1 MAVMVET
8 SSTVQTTGSHAVTRH
23 SALSA
28 AVGDFIDGL
37 KRWELWLTLGW
48 HDIHQRYR
56 RSVVGPFWLTLSM
69 GMMIG
74 GLAYLY
80 SGLFGQSLQQYLPYV
95 ATGIIVFS
103 LLTSMFNEGSDVF
116 IASAKT
122 ILQTRAPLSIYVY
135 QMLWRNV
142 LIFGH
147 NMCIYLILIP
157 FFDIKLGWA
166 TLLAVPGLFL
176 VVAIGFAVGITLGTL
191 SARFRDVPPV
201 VASVMQ
207 VAFFLTPVFWTA
219 ATLKGREA
227 FVHLNPFYYL
237 LEIIRMPLLGEA
249 PSLMMW
255 LVVIAMTCASTLAAL
270 IFFSRYRARIAYWV

>member
-1 MAVMVET
+1 MVET
-8 SSTVQTTGSHAVTRH
+8 SSTVQATGSRAVTRQF
-23 SALSA
+23 AVA
-28 AVGDFIDGL
+28 EAVGDFINGL
-37 KRWELWLTLGW
+37 EKWELWLTLGW

-56 RSVVGPFWLTLSM
+56 RSIVGPFWLTISM
-69 GMMIG
+69 GVMIG

-80 SGLFGQSLQQYLPYV
+80 SGLFGQSLEQYLPYV
-95 ATGIIVFS
+95 AIGIIVFS
-103 LLTSMFNEGSDVF
+103 LLTSIFNEGSDVF
-116 IASAKT
+116 IGSART

-147 NMCIYLILIP
+147 NMCIYLVMIP
-157 FFDIKLGWA
+157 FFDLKLGWA

-176 VVAIGFAVGITLGTL
+176 VVATGFAVGIILGTL

-207 VAFFLTPVFWTA
+207 VAFFLTPVFWTTA
-219 ATLKGREA
+219 SLKGREA
-227 FVHLNPFYYL
+227 LVHLNPFYYL
-237 LEIIRMPLLGEA
+237 LEIVRMPLLGEA
-249 PSLMMW
+249 PSLTMW
-255 LVVIAMTCASTLAAL
+255 LVTIAMTSATTFAAL